1 MNENSVRDVVK
12 DSIRENLANYYHIDI
27 SEVDA
32 NLTGRIADGVFEALA
47 IEENEQDFFR
57 ESGCFVWLNK

>member
-12 DSIRENLANYYHIDI
+12 DSIREDLAHYSHIDI

-32 NLTGRIADGVFEALA
+32 DLVGMIASGVFDVLA
-47 IEENEQDFFR
+47 IEENEQDFIR
-57 ESGCFVWLNK
+57 ESGCFVWMRR